1 MIPVQV
7 REDQVLDLRR
17 IDVQLPQGVLRQAI
31 HLPVAPVRRGRLKT
45 GVDHDHLVLVAN
57 HPEVV
62 IQWHRR
68 VRIAAA
74 RIVEKVL
81 PSGALRVG
89 ADADGEHFVQGNGH
103 GHLRVQAAA
112 VALRVGRKS
121 KSICSLMPRS
131 CASLCR
137 PL

>member
-1 MIPVQV
+1 M
-7 REDQVLDLRR
+7 LDLRR
-17 IDVQLPQGVLRQAI
+17 IDVQLPQGILRQAI
-31 HLPVAPVRRGRLKT
+31 HLTVAAVRRGRLKT
-45 GVDHDHLVLVAN
+45 GVDHNHLMLVAN

-62 IQWHRR
+62 VQGHRR
-68 VRIAAA
+68 IGVAAA
-74 RIVEKVL
+74 GIVEKVL
-81 PSGALRVG
+81 PGGALRVG
-89 ADADGEHFVQGNGH
+89 ADPDGEHFVQGNGH